1 MSVSHF
7 GLEKIMGDRLDR
19 IERQLASLQHLQYLG
34 TIADRLGWIA
44 SCHYQQFTPIVEKR
58 PEPFIP
64 AKTKTTSTRAIKH
77 TTAGTLPF

>member
-1 MSVSHF
+1 MSVSHY

-19 IERQLASLQHLQYLG
+19 IERHLG
-34 TIADRLGWIA
+34 NIADRLGWIA
-44 SCHYQQFTPIVEKR
+44 SCHHQQFTPMVEKR

-64 AKTKTTSTRAIKH
+64 AKTKSTSTRPIKH

>member
-1 MSVSHF
+1 MSVSHY

-19 IERQLASLQHLQYLG
+19 IERQLADIAGSL
-34 TIADRLGWIA
+34 RWIA
-44 SCHYQQFTPIVEKR
+44 CCHYQKFTPMVEKR